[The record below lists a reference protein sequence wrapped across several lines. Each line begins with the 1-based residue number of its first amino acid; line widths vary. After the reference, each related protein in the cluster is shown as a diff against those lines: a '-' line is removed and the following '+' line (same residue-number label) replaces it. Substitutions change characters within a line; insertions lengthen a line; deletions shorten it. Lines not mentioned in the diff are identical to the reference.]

1 MATSANPTANGLIGI
16 IVRNGARALSA
27 YEILTARVSV
37 DLAARAF
44 HAKLISSLR
53 FPILWLCRD

>member
-44 HAKLISSLR
+44 HAKLIN
-53 FPILWLCRD
+53 